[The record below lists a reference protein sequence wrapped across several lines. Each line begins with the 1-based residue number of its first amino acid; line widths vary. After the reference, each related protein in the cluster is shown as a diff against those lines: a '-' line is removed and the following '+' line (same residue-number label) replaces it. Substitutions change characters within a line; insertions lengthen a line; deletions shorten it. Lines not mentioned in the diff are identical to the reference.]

1 MSARGAVAAG
11 HQLTA
16 EAGAEVLRAGGN
28 AVDAAIAATLTSFVC
43 ESPLTGFGAGGF
55 MLVHVPG
62 EGDELLDFF
71 VAAPGH
77 GRGERGVELVPVT
90 VLFDGTP
97 QVFNIGPA
105 SCGVPGTPAGLAEAL
120 RRHGSAPLDELAA
133 PAARLARDGVVV
145 NRQQAYLLVLLEG
158 VLTEYEQARALY
170 APEGRML
177 REGDRFRFAELGEA
191 LERFGAEGPDP
202 FYRGELS
209 EAIATWVCERGGTL
223 SREDLAAYQPEPRE
237 AVRALFRGRDVLS
250 NPPPSAGGI
259 LIAFCLD
266 LLERQDSTGVEQV
279 VAAMETAQAARTES
293 FHRGLYGDGFVA
305 EFLDPGRV
313 ADAAARLGS
322 TTHISV
328 VDADGAAASV
338 TCSNGTGSGIVVP
351 GTGIHV
357 NNMLGEE
364 DLNPLG
370 FHLTAAGRRLP
381 SMMAPTVVLREGE
394 LEMALGSGGSNRIR
408 SAILQAILRLVV
420 DGLDAAEAVEAP
432 RVHFEDG
439 VVQAEPGVD
448 EQALGRLEA
457 RGLEVARWSRLNWF
471 FGGVHAITRDPET
484 GELRGG
490 GDPRRGGAVA
500 LA

>member
-1 MSARGAVAAG
+1 
-11 HQLTA
+11 
-16 EAGAEVLRAGGN
+16 
-28 AVDAAIAATLTSFVC
+28 
-43 ESPLTGFGAGGF
+43 
-55 MLVHVPG
+55 
-62 EGDELLDFF
+62 
-71 VAAPGH
+71 
-77 GRGERGVELVPVT
+77 
-90 VLFDGTP
+90 
-97 QVFNIGPA
+97 
-105 SCGVPGTPAGLAEAL
+105 
-120 RRHGSAPLDELAA
+120 
-133 PAARLARDGVVV
+133 
-145 NRQQAYLLVLLEG
+145 
-158 VLTEYEQARALY
+158 
-170 APEGRML
+170 ML
-177 REGDRFRFAELGEA
+177 REGDRFRFTELGDA

-223 SREDLAAYQPEPRE
+223 SPDDLAAYEPEPRE

-266 LLERQDSTGVEQV
+266 LLERQDSTGLEQV

-293 FHRGLYGDGFVA
+293 FHRGLYGDGFA
-305 EFLDPGRV
+305 TEFLDPGRIT
-313 ADAAARLGS
+313 DAASRLGS

-328 VDADGAAASV
+328 VDAGGAAASV

-370 FHLTAAGRRLP
+370 FHLTAPGRRLP

-448 EQALGRLEA
+448 EQALARLEA
-457 RGLEVARWSRLNWF
+457 GGLEVARWNRLNWF